1 MDFVMSALKDRLV
14 DLIDKYTGGNGKR
27 RRAQTKVIENAF
39 ERQKSVKEAVRQIP
53 IGSRNEEESDDDN
66 YEQEDDL
73 LGKYSE
79 KDIKEILYPKDNF
92 QIYLTSHAKSNPK
105 AQLLEDFEPT

>member
-39 ERQKSVKEAVRQIP
+39 ERQKTVKEAVR
-53 IGSRNEEESDDDN
+53 
-66 YEQEDDL
+66 
-73 LGKYSE
+73 
-79 KDIKEILYPKDNF
+79 
-92 QIYLTSHAKSNPK
+92 
-105 AQLLEDFEPT
+105 